1 MRRTHRRVR
10 PSANDASDG
19 TTRRVATRAAPARR
33 SAPGLALLGSFQHLA
48 GEIFRMNG
56 RLLDVADSLVQDL
69 QVTPTHWQIIAIIR
83 NEPLAMAAIGRC
95 VGLRRQSVL
104 HNVRKLEGLGIV
116 ELANN
121 PDHRR
126 ASLIRLTPAGHKL
139 MEKLMIRQV
148 ELTTR
153 FTAGLGLSATDMDNL
168 ASTLQ
173 MMRERSERRPHR
185 HASLGDARADR

>member
-10 PSANDASDG
+10 PSSNDAAAS
-19 TTRRVATRAAPARR
+19 TTKRVAKRATPARPA
-33 SAPGLALLGSFQHLA
+33 APGLALLGSFQHLA

-83 NEPLAMAAIGRC
+83 NEPLAMAAIGRR

-153 FTAGLGLSATDMDNL
+153 FTAGLGLGAADLDNIT
-168 ASTLQ
+168 STLQ
-173 MMRERSERRPHR
+173 QMRERTER
-185 HASLGDARADR
+185 